1 MTKPDLCVCGPTT
14 VAEGLCE
21 CGARAYESR
30 TTISGLPLPPWWYHD
45 TTGPDK
51 EETILQEADR
61 LVSDDRREDYGHPLD
76 DFGRVTRMAHALW
89 GRGPETEEEHAMYM
103 ILVKLARQVN
113 RAKRDNL
120 VDIAGYAKT
129 LDLVIAERALRKDL
143 GPQS

>member
-1 MTKPDLCVCGPTT
+1 MGDGEKSNAIRTGRIIHGDATEEAWSALTT
-14 VAEGLCE
+14 
-21 CGARAYESR
+21 
-30 TTISGLPLPPWWYHD
+30 PP
-45 TTGPDK
+45 
-51 EETILQEADR
+51 ETILQEADR

-129 LDLVIAERALRKDL
+129 LDLVIAERARRFT
-143 GPQS
+143 QE

>member
-1 MTKPDLCVCGPTT
+1 MGDGEKGNAISTGRIIQGNATEEAWSALMT
-14 VAEGLCE
+14 
-21 CGARAYESR
+21 
-30 TTISGLPLPPWWYHD
+30 PP
-45 TTGPDK
+45 
-51 EETILQEADR
+51 ETILQEADR

-129 LDLVIAERALRKDL
+129 LDLVISERARRFT
-143 GPQS
+143 QE

>member
-1 MTKPDLCVCGPTT
+1 MGDGEKSNAIRTGRIIHGDATEEAWSALTT
-14 VAEGLCE
+14 
-21 CGARAYESR
+21 
-30 TTISGLPLPPWWYHD
+30 PP
-45 TTGPDK
+45 
-51 EETILQEADR
+51 ETILQEADR

-129 LDLVIAERALRKDL
+129 LDLVISERARRFT
-143 GPQS
+143 QE

>member
-1 MTKPDLCVCGPTT
+1 MGNGEKHL
-14 VAEGLCE
+14 AEEAHWHKQYNDAMQWRDWQTCE
-21 CGARAYESR
+21 ILLEKREQADWFQ
-30 TTISGLPLPPWWYHD
+30 PQ
-45 TTGPDK
+45 K
-51 EETILQEADR
+51 EAIKGETILEEADR

-113 RAKRDNL
+113 RSKRDNL

-129 LDLVIAERALRKDL
+129 LDLVISERARRFT
-143 GPQS
+143 QE